1 MDQNKEVEE
10 VKSEVV
16 GAEPEKPGSMAI
28 AAMIVG
34 IVSILCCAVPFLNV
48 IMGAVAVV
56 LGILGLKNV
65 KAKTASSSGK
75 VMAIVGIVLGGVSV
89 IGGIIWIITLGAG
102 YFFTMA
108 RSYQNWY

>member
-56 LGILGLKNV
+56 LGILGLKISRQKLPAAAV
-65 KAKTASSSGK
+65 K
-75 VMAIVGIVLGGVSV
+75 
-89 IGGIIWIITLGAG
+89 
-102 YFFTMA
+102 
-108 RSYQNWY
+108 

>member
-1 MDQNKEVEE
+1 MDLNKEVEE

-56 LGILGLKNV
+56 LGILGLKNI

-75 VMAIVGIVLGGVSV
+75 VMARVSV

-102 YFFTMA
+102 YVFTMA